1 MACSPFSPFLSFHI
15 IFLLTSTGQTGEPIS
30 MVDGSND
37 AFPPKEVPFRG
48 LIEKIWLYGVSNPQ
62 KPPKSGRGLWFPS
75 QTRKFNKNSY
85 LSQIKRYRHKIWTI
99 GGNQKVHIRFR
110 VKGHL
115 SSNPR
120 WRQPPLWK
128 NSNCNNSV
136 NFHPIPMKFDE

>member
-1 MACSPFSPFLSFHI
+1 MACGSLALSFHI
-15 IFLLTSTGQTGEPIS
+15 IFLLTSTGRTREPIS

-37 AFPPKEVPFRG
+37 ALSPKEVLFRG
-48 LIEKIWLYGVSNPQ
+48 LIEKLWLDGVSNPQ

-75 QTRKFNKNSY
+75 QTRKYNKNSY
-85 LSQIKRYRHKIWTI
+85 LSPIKRYRHKIWTI

-110 VKGHL
+110 VKVHL

-120 WRQPPLWK
+120 WRQPPLSK

-136 NFHPIPMKFDE
+136 NFYLIPMKFDE